1 MYKEDTKAGESQGTE
16 VRHLQAVLEQETK
29 TRQQQ
34 QVFNSKLQEE
44 YDVLLKKLAAAEL
57 HIDRL
62 RLRANVDVNK
72 RFILSHDSIQSCV
85 LQQGLHT
92 KSSPAQWEEG
102 GAGRATSTGTDG
114 GYWKS
119 EGREMPGSP
128 HSPNSGREHG
138 LPSVPMMTPVA
149 IQGYNSLPPDNHV
162 SPSHQHVLSKQH
174 GFVEEPH
181 VQRNTSQSLL
191 QDFEGHDDSANSVQ
205 HLILSQALSETQ
217 SETLSQMST
226 GYIKTQASAE
236 SQHLSQIFKIR
247 SLQEQI
253 ASLKDK
259 LNGNQGSFDELS
271 EDLGRILEE
280 HEALTGNF
288 ALSGQQLEALQE
300 RYKDKAS
307 REISQRKVALENEVS
322 WQIRGIQYLSS

>member
-1 MYKEDTKAGESQGTE
+1 MNEGDIKAGESLGAE
-16 VRHLQAVLEQETK
+16 VQHLQAVLEQETN

-44 YDVLLKKLAAAEL
+44 YDILLKKLAAAEL
-57 HIDRL
+57 HIDRM

-72 RFILSHDSIQSCV
+72 RFILSHDSIQSSV
-85 LQQGLHT
+85 LQQGLT
-92 KSSPAQWEEG
+92 TRYSPAGWVEG
-102 GAGRATSTGTDG
+102 GASGIEDRGDPMSAASMGTDRD
-114 GYWKS
+114 YWKNE
-119 EGREMPGSP
+119 EGETP
-128 HSPNSGREHG
+128 HSPDSGREHCLG
-138 LPSVPMMTPVA
+138 SILGMTPVA
-149 IQGYNSLPPDNHV
+149 IQGYNPLVPNNHV
-162 SPSHQHVLSKQH
+162 SPSHQHVFSKQH
-174 GFVEEPH
+174 GFHEEPH
-181 VQRNTSQSLL
+181 MQRNTSQSLL
-191 QDFEGHDDSANSVQ
+191 QDSDESANSVP
-205 HLILSQALSETQ
+205 HLILSQTLSETQ

-236 SQHLSQIFKIR
+236 SQHLSQIFQIR

-259 LNGNQGSFDELS
+259 LNGNQSSFDELS

-288 ALSGQQLEALQE
+288 ALSGQQLEVLQE

-307 REISQRKVALENEVS
+307 RVISQRKVALENEVS
-322 WQIRGIQYLSS
+322 WGSGR